1 MRLNFTKMHGLG
13 NDFIV
18 INNLNDVFNENLI
31 NIPKLANR
39 HTGIGF
45 DQLLIV
51 ESSERANIDFKYRI
65 YNADGQEV
73 QQCGN
78 GARCFALYVLKKGLT
93 SKKILN
99 IETLNGDIELTIID
113 ATSVTVNMG
122 KPEFTLSKIPAKF
135 DKQEK
140 SYTINESARAGSIL
154 RFPMGVLSMGNPHA
168 VILMNNINYPTYGFT
183 IDSLQIDKL
192 AQEITD
198 SGYFPEGVNVGFMH
212 FNSPNDIS
220 LRVFERG
227 VGETQACGTG
237 ACAAV
242 VHGVE
247 SDFLDN
253 NVRVSLPGGQLDIN
267 YEKGSEVFMTGP
279 AEFVFEGSIE
289 I

>member
-18 INNLNDVFNENLI
+18 INNLNDVFNENSI

-51 ESSERANIDFKYRI
+51 ESSERADIDFKYRI
-65 YNADGQEV
+65 FNADGQEV

-78 GARCFALYVLKKGLT
+78 GARCFALYVFEKKLT
-93 SKKILN
+93 SIRKLN
-99 IETLNGDIELTIID
+99 VETLNGDIQLIIND
-113 ATSVTVNMG
+113 ASSVTVNMG
-122 KPEFTLSKIPAKF
+122 EPEFTPSKIPANF
-135 DKQEK
+135 DNRHKK
-140 SYTINESARAGSIL
+140 YSINDTE
-154 RFPMGVLSMGNPHA
+154 MGVLSMGNPHA
-168 VILMNNINYPTYGFT
+168 VILANNIAH
-183 IDSLQIDKL
+183 LEIDKT
-192 AQEITD
+192 AKDIQN
-198 SGYFPEGVNVGFMH
+198 SGYFPEGVNVGFMQI
-212 FNSPNDIS
+212 NSLTNIS

-242 VHGVE
+242 VFGVE
-247 SDFLDN
+247 NNLLDN
-253 NVRVSLPGGQLDIN
+253 KVRVTLPGGDLDIN
-267 YEKGSEVFMTGP
+267 YEKGSDVFMTGT

-289 I
+289 V